1 MTWSLLCLNQHF
13 SPNKGNERRQQTR
26 RQAAARAEAAL
37 EYLWKIAA
45 SARTNILSPPSPLKP
60 QRPQS
65 SRARQWQIWSAA
77 SKSCFDQESKCI
89 SPLSLDLIRLYHL
102 DHIIKNIF
110 GCVLKIDLKHERSF
124 EIDDDITMLSLFGID
139 SRWIQ
144 ILGHIKTQN
153 HTIDKKRIG
162 RFPTEWHA

>member
-13 SPNKGNERRQQTR
+13 SPNKGNGRRQQTR
-26 RQAAARAEAAL
+26 RQAAARAEAGL

-65 SRARQWQIWSAA
+65 SSKYGLLQRSA

-102 DHIIKNIF
+102 DHILKNMF
-110 GCVLKIDLKHERSF
+110 DCVLKKDLKHERSF